1 MPKLFVEVRQF
12 TRELPIEPV
21 VDVPNILVVVEVF
34 TRELPIEPV
43 VDVPNILVVVVV
55 FTRCPLQVPVVVEPN
70 IFVVVVV
77 LHEAWASIIPID
89 IVEPVNKIIV
99 PILTKPCNFMTRDY
113 TALLLPARINES
125 SLWL

>member
-1 MPKLFVEVRQF
+1 MPKLFLEVRQL

-55 FTRCPLQVPVVVEPN
+55 FTRCPLQVPVVDEPN

-77 LHEAWASIIPID
+77 LHEAWAGIIPTDNDEIA
-89 IVEPVNKIIV
+89 NTKIV
-99 PILTKPCNFMTRDY
+99 PTFTNRCSFIEEGY
-113 TALLLPARINES
+113 TSR
-125 SLWL
+125 